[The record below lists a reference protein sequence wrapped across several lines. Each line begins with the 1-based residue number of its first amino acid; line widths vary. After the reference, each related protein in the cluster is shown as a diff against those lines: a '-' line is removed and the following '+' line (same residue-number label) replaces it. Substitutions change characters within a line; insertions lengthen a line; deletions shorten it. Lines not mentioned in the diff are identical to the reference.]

1 MSERNAVE
9 QERDPHRHIG
19 RNGAPLRRARTVH
32 YSDVEWQAIQE
43 AARLCG
49 KAARRFVRD
58 TSLGALPK
66 VPPLLANA
74 ELVRELGRSG
84 NAIARLAATARASGA
99 LPEAATLNAA
109 LAELLAIVRQLAPTR
124 SAAARN
130 DQRPE

>member
-9 QERDPHRHIG
+9 QERDPYRHIG
-19 RNGAPLRRARTVH
+19 RRGGPLRRARTVH
-32 YSDVEWQAIQE
+32 YTDAEWQAVRE

-58 TSLGALPK
+58 TSLGALPN

-74 ELVRELGRSG
+74 DLIRELGRSG
-84 NAIARLAATARASGA
+84 NALVRLAVTARESGA

-109 LAELLAIVRQLAPTR
+109 LAELLAIVRRLTPPRSTPAP
-124 SAAARN
+124 
-130 DQRPE
+130 Q